1 MSKRRKK
8 KEPKEYKR
16 FETYNTDR
24 YALYANLPSPPYAA
38 HFFITVDGNFATN
51 GDVELTPEEALRVG
65 KWLVE
70 FYSQSE

>member
-1 MSKRRKK
+1 MGKRRKK

-24 YALYANLPSPPYAA
+24 FALFERLPAPPYAA
-38 HFFITVDGNFATN
+38 HFYLTVEGNFATN
-51 GDVELTPEEALRVG
+51 GDVELTPDEALRVG
-65 KWLVE
+65 LWLVE